1 MSFIR
6 LHLQRNIKIYRLL
19 FAATT
24 YMLLS
29 AHPSAAQEFSGITN
43 FIDGIVKALTGP
55 LGIACASIAV
65 IAIGFVFMLGRMDW
79 TFAISVILGIA
90 IVFGGAT
97 FVGSLS
103 AN

>member
-1 MSFIR
+1 MFSIR
-6 LHLQRNIKIYRLL
+6 QHFNQNLKLYRIG
-19 FAATT
+19 FSVAAFT
-24 YMLLS
+24 LLS
-29 AHPSAAQEFSGITN
+29 ARPSAAQEFGGITS
-43 FIDGIVKALTGP
+43 FIDGIVNALTGP

-97 FVGSLS
+97 FVSSLT
-103 AN
+103 AM

>member
-6 LHLQRNIKIYRLL
+6 LHLQRNIKTYRLL

-43 FIDGIVKALTGP
+43 FVDGIVKVLTEP

-97 FVGSLS
+97 FVGSLG
-103 AN
+103 AM

>member
-6 LHLQRNIKIYRLL
+6 LHLQRNIKIYRVL

-97 FVGSLS
+97 FVGSLG
-103 AN
+103 AM